1 MLDTATAYN
10 RYKFLGHEFLTWLWY
25 LIEKDDAVLTHS
37 ELPTMTLALGKR
49 MVLENPRE
57 NHAETITIKGGYSN
71 FDTGYLP
78 LKQGALVTEISLET
92 KSKET
97 TWEFN
102 LKGESLAVA
111 NMRISNLG
119 PIESDE
125 DIEGAV
131 LEKIYLLEQ
140 IHTYTDTLFEKFLR
154 LRVSNQW
161 NQNVVPQMQQ
171 WLQNH

>member
-10 RYKFLGHEFLTWLWY
+10 RYKFIGHEFLTWLWY
-25 LIEKDDAVLTHS
+25 RIEMDNIVLNHS
-37 ELPTMTLALGKR
+37 DLATMTLALGKR

-71 FDTGYLP
+71 FETGFLP
-78 LKQGALVTEISLET
+78 LKQGALVTEMSLEA
-92 KSKET
+92 KSQEV

-119 PIESDE
+119 PTETDE
-125 DIEGAV
+125 DIEASV
-131 LEKIYLLEQ
+131 LEKVYVLEQ
-140 IHTYTDTLFEKFLR
+140 IHLYIDTLFEKFMILR
-154 LRVSNQW
+154 ISNQW
-161 NQNVVPQMQQ
+161 DQKVVPQMQQ
-171 WLQNH
+171 WLQIH